1 MTKII
6 PPWGD
11 LPAMTHGEKRLAAR
25 LEAHLDDEYLVWY
38 DVPVGKKRQ
47 YPDFIILH
55 PEQGLLVL
63 EVKDW
68 KPSTIVGFNPQ
79 QFELQV
85 ENHDIKAAK
94 NPLEQARNYAL
105 AINQVLCQD
114 ESLVAPIGS
123 KYQGKLILPYAY
135 GVVLANIT
143 RAVFRKLQ
151 LGQVLPEHLT
161 ICSDEMYE
169 TVAGAEFRQRL
180 RDMWEVRFSNKL
192 NNRQIDRIRA
202 LIFPEIRMPS
212 QQLSVFLAAHP
223 LQTVDDLQP
232 AQKRVVEKS
241 VLAVN
246 IPPDLM
252 QVMDLKQER
261 LARSL
266 GDGHRVIHGV
276 AGSGKTMI
284 LLYRA
289 QYLAQQ
295 QPQKPILVLCFNVV
309 LAAKLQESI
318 RQHDNFTNVR
328 IYSFFKWLKD
338 QCQRHHIPL
347 PTPQEYRAD
356 LIGSLKVLENR
367 VILGIENGQIPMEQ
381 YSSVLI
387 DEGHDLKGEW
397 LRLLALMPENKS
409 LLLLYDDA
417 QNLYLQERKE
427 KKFSFKSVGIEAI
440 GRTKILNINYRNT
453 NEVLGLAYRFAKESM
468 AAANSG
474 DEDLPVL
481 LEPTSAGRHGAMP
494 RLIQRKDLADEI
506 SCLSNVAIQAHD
518 RGINWSEMA
527 ILCRTKV
534 TAATVAQGFADR
546 QIPLSWL
553 NKDAEARNY
562 NPQTPSVKLVTMHSS
577 KGLEFPLVMI
587 PDLGCPVNAPEA
599 EEVRL
604 LYVAMTRSTNRL
616 ILTYHRENS
625 LVRKLQAALALER
638 AVPNEN

>member
-47 YPDFIILH
+47 YPDFIVLH

-68 KPSTIVGFNPQ
+68 KPATIVGFNPQ

-85 ENHDIKAAK
+85 ENNEIKAAK

-114 ESLVAPIGS
+114 ESLVTPIGS
-123 KYQGKLILPYAY
+123 KYQGKLILPYGY

-180 RDMWEVRFSNKL
+180 SNMWEVRFSNKL

-212 QQLSVFLAAHP
+212 QQLLVFLAAHP
-223 LQTVDDLQP
+223 LQTIDDLQP
-232 AQKRVVEKS
+232 AQKRVVEKP

-295 QPQKPILVLCFNVV
+295 QPQKPILVLCFNLV

-318 RQHDNFTNVR
+318 QQQTDFAPVQV
-328 IYSFFKWLKD
+328 YSFFKWLKD
-338 QCQRHHIPL
+338 QCRCHHIPV

-506 SCLSNVAIQAHD
+506 SCLSNVAIQAHE
-518 RGINWSEMA
+518 RGMNWSEMA
-527 ILCRTKV
+527 ILCRTKAM
-534 TAATVAQGFADR
+534 AAAVAQGFADR

-562 NPQTPSVKLVTMHSS
+562 NPQAPSVKLVTMHSS

-587 PDLGCPVNAPEA
+587 PDLGCPVSSPEA

-625 LVRKLQAALALER
+625 LVRKLQAALALEQ
-638 AVPNEN
+638 APAEN